1 MKDKSMI
8 QKILLTIMVGFLGF
22 AAIAQ
27 DPRLAFQ
34 YKQDGELEK
43 AADLFKKLHEKS
55 PGTDYYFNN
64 YLECLIQMEQIPL
77 AKEAIQLEIKKR
89 PTDSQLMVQ
98 YGNILDKVGET
109 EAAEEQYK
117 KAVKTLNSDKFGIT
131 KLGNA
136 FTTVNKL
143 ELAAM
148 VYEKGEELFPGENAF
163 AYNLADI
170 YRRLGNTE
178 KMVFYYLN
186 SLEGNPGSLESIKTV
201 FQRFLA
207 EEDFVYLQ
215 EQLYSRMQA
224 NENSEL
230 YPELLAWIFL
240 NKKDYRNAMRQLKA
254 LDRKLDENGQRVFNL
269 AYQAVFDEEF
279 DTAIDGFQYIVDEK
293 GRNSSY
299 YIEAKKGVL
308 TTKRK
313 KITDDPAY
321 DKAAL
326 LLLETD
332 FVQFLEE
339 FGSNSLTAPIIIEL
353 ADLQAYYIGETGRAI
368 MTLSNLVQYNGINR
382 FVLANAK
389 LDLAD
394 LHLISGD
401 RWEATLLYSQ
411 VDKDFEEELL
421 GQEARFRNARLS
433 YFVGDFEWAQ
443 QQFNILKTATSK
455 FISNDALD
463 LSVFIMDNLGLDS
476 TDVPLKKYA
485 EADLLIFQN
494 RFSEAQT
501 LLNEIRVEFPEHKL
515 EDDILYLEAQLLTK
529 QRDYPAAVAK
539 YLSILERFPEEIR
552 ADNAMFALGELYE
565 NNLNQ
570 AEEAMKYY
578 ERLFV
583 EYNSST
589 LAIDARKRYR
599 LLRGDSI

>member
-1 MKDKSMI
+1 MI
-8 QKILLTIMVGFLGF
+8 QKILLTILVGFLGF
-22 AAIAQ
+22 TAMAQ

-89 PTDSQLMVQ
+89 PADSQLMVQ
-98 YGNILDKVGET
+98 YGNILDKIGEPD
-109 EAAEEQYK
+109 AAEEQYK

-136 FTTVNKL
+136 FTSVNKL

-269 AYQAVFDEEF
+269 AYQAVFDDEF

-321 DKAAL
+321 EKAAL

-332 FVQFLEE
+332 FIQFLEE

-368 MTLSNLVQYNGINR
+368 MTLSNLVQYQGINR

-565 NNLNQ
+565 YNLNQ

>member
-1 MKDKSMI
+1 MI
-8 QKILLTIMVGFLGF
+8 QKTLLTILVGFLGF
-22 AAIAQ
+22 AAMAQ

-43 AADLFKKLHEKS
+43 AAELFKKLHEKS

-64 YLECLIQMEQIPL
+64 YLECLLQMEQIAQ
-77 AKEAIQLEIKKR
+77 AKEAIQQEIKKR

-98 YGNILDKVGET
+98 YGNILDKIGET
-109 EAAEEQYK
+109 DAAEEQYK
-117 KAVKTLNSDKFGIT
+117 KAVKTLNSDKFGII

-148 VYEKGEELFPGENAF
+148 VFEKGEELFPGENAF

-170 YRRLGNTE
+170 YRRLGNTD

-186 SLEGNPGSLESIKTV
+186 SLEGNPASLESIKTV

-207 EEDFVYLQ
+207 EDDYGYLQ

-224 NENSEL
+224 DENSEL

-254 LDRKLDENGQRVFNL
+254 LDRKLGENGQRVFNL
-269 AYQAVFDEEF
+269 AYQAVFDDEF

-313 KITDDPAY
+313 KITDDPNY

-326 LLLETD
+326 LELEAD

-353 ADLQAYYIGETGRAI
+353 AELQAYYIGETGRAI
-368 MTLSNLVQYNGINR
+368 MTLSNLVQYKGINR

-411 VDKDFEEELL
+411 VDKDFEEEIL

-455 FISNDALD
+455 FIANDALD

-494 RFSEAQT
+494 RFTEAQT

-529 QRDYPAAVAK
+529 QRDYPAAIAK
-539 YLSILERFPEEIR
+539 YLSIIERFPEEIR
-552 ADNAMFALGELYE
+552 ADNAMFALGEVYE
-565 NNLNQ
+565 NYLNQ
-570 AEEAMKYY
+570 PEEAMKYY
-578 ERLFV
+578 ERLFM
-583 EYNSST
+583 EFNSST